1 MNNQNKYIY
10 LFFTLLGFVII
21 SSQISFGQGKVT
33 RNSQQTKVQSSTQK
47 KSASKS
53 KGKSTSRVASKTVKN
68 KTLSPLQSS
77 IAKLGDQALGVRVV
91 EINSYSDYSLNL
103 SNVYKYAKT
112 IGGVYACFAAEE
124 LKSTF
129 VTRSTDAGTMNIQ
142 QLAESEFESYPGEF
156 EEWWNE
162 GKNYLIKFS
171 QDDINLYFCFGVKI
185 GNTAYFGNFSVGL
198 SMLETDEDVDAFYDI
213 AFLTLVGFPILNSK
227 QDSSTYSMSSTKS
240 NVVNGYEAVD
250 LGLSVR
256 WATCNVGA
264 IQPDEFG
271 KWFTFG
277 DVTGRK
283 YTNKTEDYVS
293 GNIVGTS
300 NDIAKH
306 YMGPGWRMPT
316 IKECEELV
324 TKCKAYDVIINGI
337 KGKMIY
343 GPNGNS
349 IFLPYSGE
357 SHNQFLQVQSSG
369 SDCEFAGYWSGNSSD
384 NYGHAIKMDPTSI
397 VIGSLFKY
405 YGYSVRGVTD

>member
-1 MNNQNKYIY
+1 MNIQNKYIY

-33 RNSQQTKVQSSTQK
+33 RNSKQTKVQSSIQK

-156 EEWWNE
+156 EEWWDE
-162 GKNYLIKFS
+162 GKSYLIKFS

-185 GNTAYFGNFSVGL
+185 GNTAHFGNFSVGL
-198 SMLETDEDVDAFYDI
+198 SMLETDEDEYSYYDI
-213 AFLTLVGFPILNSK
+213 SFLTLV
-227 QDSSTYSMSSTKS
+227 
-240 NVVNGYEAVD
+240 
-250 LGLSVR
+250 
-256 WATCNVGA
+256 
-264 IQPDEFG
+264 
-271 KWFTFG
+271 
-277 DVTGRK
+277 
-283 YTNKTEDYVS
+283 
-293 GNIVGTS
+293 
-300 NDIAKH
+300 
-306 YMGPGWRMPT
+306 
-316 IKECEELV
+316 
-324 TKCKAYDVIINGI
+324 
-337 KGKMIY
+337 
-343 GPNGNS
+343 
-349 IFLPYSGE
+349 
-357 SHNQFLQVQSSG
+357 
-369 SDCEFAGYWSGNSSD
+369 
-384 NYGHAIKMDPTSI
+384 
-397 VIGSLFKY
+397 
-405 YGYSVRGVTD
+405 